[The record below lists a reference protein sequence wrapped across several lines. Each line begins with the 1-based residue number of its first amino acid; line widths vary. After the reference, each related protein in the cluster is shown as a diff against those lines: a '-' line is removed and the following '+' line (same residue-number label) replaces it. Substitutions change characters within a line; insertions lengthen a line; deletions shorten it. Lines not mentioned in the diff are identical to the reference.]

1 MHKNKNCPNAK
12 FSEISVYGKLEIIRF
27 GLGHMFP
34 FPLKGEHKEGENSGS
49 ERQTETG

>member
-1 MHKNKNCPNAK
+1 MPNSLK
-12 FSEISVYGKLEIIRF
+12 FQFMGNYKLYGLA
-27 GLGHMFP
+27 LGNMFP